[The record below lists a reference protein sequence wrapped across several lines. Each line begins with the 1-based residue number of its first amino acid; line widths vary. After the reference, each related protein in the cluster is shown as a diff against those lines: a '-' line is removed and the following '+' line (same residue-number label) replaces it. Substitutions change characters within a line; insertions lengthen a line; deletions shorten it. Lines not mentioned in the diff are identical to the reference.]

1 MVRGVV
7 RGVVTGEAS
16 RPVGLITPPLMPLT
30 GDMLGYEKSWLCEWM
45 WAKLCSEDD
54 RGMKGLEADRLPLP
68 GEGSPAVLHTGV
80 GDGESVSLGS
90 SLLEGSEEGVLGAPL
105 VWGGLWAAGLRPVD
119 RMMATGLAI
128 GAGGGGGSME
138 LE

>member
-7 RGVVTGEAS
+7 RGVVTGDAS
-16 RPVGLITPPLMPLT
+16 RPVGLITPPPMPPT
-30 GDMLGYEKSWLCEWM
+30 GDMLGYENSWLCEWM

-54 RGMKGLEADRLPLP
+54 RGMKGLDADRLPPP

-80 GDGESVSLGS
+80 GDGESVSLVS

-105 VWGGLWAAGLRPVD
+105 VWGGLWAAELRPVD
-119 RMMATGLAI
+119 RMMATGRAI